1 MSEIFSYTK
10 FVIPDIKFGFT
21 CGESDLYQNIVKCQN
36 IMTRTVAT
44 FKDFASFIDC
54 ISKTNKTEVDNAK
67 DLDVVIP
74 MYNLLEYN
82 NNYAKASGGL
92 WQYHKYYLNN
102 NVTDFESIKFE
113 ARIIGRT
120 SAFDTK
126 C

>member
-1 MSEIFSYTK
+1 M
-10 FVIPDIKFGFT
+10 
-21 CGESDLYQNIVKCQN
+21 
-36 IMTRTVAT
+36 TVAT

-54 ISKTNKTEVDNAK
+54 ISKTKKTEVDNAK
-67 DLDVVIP
+67 DLDVVMP

-92 WQYHKYYLNN
+92 WQYHKYYPNN

-120 SAFDTK
+120 SASDTK
-126 C
+126 CRNNCAIELLE